1 MIGCGLA
8 EIRFYGLFQKIIG
21 NNRKKMNDS
30 QTLFNT
36 FISYSINLRSSMK
49 VYITIVEIEDSAS
62 ETRRLGIGGW
72 SILSNISN
80 VLFTPVVK

>member
-1 MIGCGLA
+1 
-8 EIRFYGLFQKIIG
+8 
-21 NNRKKMNDS
+21 MNDS

-36 FISYSINLRSSMK
+36 FISYSINLRSRMK

-72 SILSNISN
+72 LILPNISN
-80 VLFTPVVK
+80 ILFTLVVK